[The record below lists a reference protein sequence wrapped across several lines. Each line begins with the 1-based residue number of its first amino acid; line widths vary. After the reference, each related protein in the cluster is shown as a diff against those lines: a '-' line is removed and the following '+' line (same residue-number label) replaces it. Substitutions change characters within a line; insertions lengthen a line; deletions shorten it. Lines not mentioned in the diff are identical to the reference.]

1 MRPGLFSRLGA
12 VLRARD
18 LAGWWGRLAWI
29 AGGFS
34 AVVAVGLLVQH
45 LNRAASDPW
54 KSPELLAL
62 KEQLVS
68 RPNDESLKQ
77 RIRDLDWR
85 LRQRQ
90 AVYLARVRSGRWL
103 LAGGLVLCVV
113 AARRA
118 AALRQRLPMPTR
130 TPDAEQQ
137 AARLAAWS
145 RRALAGTGAVLGLAL
160 LTVAFSSRSWLESQP
175 TATAASEPDFAPAQ
189 ELSAN
194 WPRFRGWDGSGVSAH
209 ADLRLTW
216 GTNSTAGI
224 AWKRPVPAP
233 GHSSPIVWGDRV
245 WLSGGNATQRQV
257 LCFDARTGVLL
268 WQTPI
273 ERVPGSPAKPPDIP
287 EGTGFAASTMA
298 TDGRRVYV
306 IFGNGDLAALTF
318 EGAVVWS
325 KNLGVPKN
333 PYGHASSLATWQ
345 DRLIVQLDQGE
356 EDSGLSKLLAF
367 HGPTGRLLW
376 QQNRPVEASWATP
389 IVVELAGRAQL
400 ITLAKP
406 WIIAYNPADGA
417 ELWRV
422 EGMEG
427 EVAPSPVAA
436 GGLVLAPV
444 PSTKLLAI
452 RPDGAGD
459 VTKTHVVWAAEDNVP
474 DITSPVANEQLV
486 FTVTTPGLLTCF
498 ELKTGAKVWEKEL
511 DLDFHASPSLVGDRL
526 LLVSKTG
533 VILELAA
540 ARQFKELGRSELGEE
555 VNASPAFAPGRM
567 FIRTAQHL
575 VCIGSGPPAVAQQP

>member
-1 MRPGLFSRLGA
+1 MWAGIKAALGDPA
-12 VLRARD
+12 
-18 LAGWWGRLAWI
+18 LAGLWRTVAWV

-34 AVVAVGLLVQH
+34 VLVAVGLLVQH
-45 LNRAASDPW
+45 LNRAARDPW
-54 KSPELLAL
+54 KSPELTAL
-62 KEQLVS
+62 KDQLVS
-68 RPNDESLKQ
+68 RPNDDQLKQ
-77 RIRDLDWR
+77 RIRDLDWQ

-90 AVYLARVRSGRWL
+90 AAYLARVRAGRWL

-118 AALRQRLPMPTR
+118 TALRRQLPAPTR
-130 TPDAEQQ
+130 MPEGDPQ
-137 AARLAAWS
+137 AAQLAVWS
-145 RRALAGTGAVLGLAL
+145 RRALAGTSAALGLAL
-160 LTVAFSSRSWLESQP
+160 LAVAFSSRSGLEWQP
-175 TATAASEPDFAPAQ
+175 TQPAVAAPDCASAK
-189 ELSAN
+189 ELAAN
-194 WPRFRGWDGSGVSAH
+194 WPRFRGWDGSGVTIHS
-209 ADLRLTW
+209 DLRLTW

-224 AWKRPVPAP
+224 AWKSPVPAP
-233 GHSSPIVWGDRV
+233 GHSSPILWGDRV
-245 WLSGGNATQRQV
+245 WVSGGNAARRLV
-257 LCFDARTGVLL
+257 FCFDARTGALL

-273 ERVPGSPAKPPDIP
+273 ERVPGSPAKLPEIP
-287 EGTGFAASTMA
+287 EYTGFAASTMA

-306 IFGNGDLAALTF
+306 IFANGDLAALTF

-325 KNLGVPKN
+325 KHLGVPKN
-333 PYGHASSLATWQ
+333 PYGHATSLASWQ
-345 DRLIVQLDQGE
+345 DRLIVQWDQGE
-356 EDSGLSKLLAF
+356 GDPGASKLLAF
-367 HGPTGRLLW
+367 DGPTGRQLW
-376 QQNRPVEASWATP
+376 QQNRTVEASWASP
-389 IVVELAGRAQL
+389 IVVELAGRGQV

-427 EVAPSPVAA
+427 EVAPSPIAA
-436 GGLVLAPV
+436 GGLVLAPA

-459 VTKTHVVWAAEDNVP
+459 VTKTHVLWTAEDNVP
-474 DITSPVANEQLV
+474 DITSPVANNELV

-555 VNASPAFAPGRM
+555 VHASPAFGPGRM

-575 VCIGSGPPAVAQQP
+575 VCIGSELPAEAQKP